1 MMLKEKKILK
11 KAEKITDPFKR
22 QLYVIG
28 ILTKILEK
36 YNVRPVV
43 VGGFALEFYTTGG
56 YNTGDI
62 DLVFAD
68 HDLLSKIMDGLGF
81 EKAGRH
87 WISRELDVFIEA
99 PGANLT
105 KGEQRHLSRVE
116 IDGLY
121 VYLIGVEDLI
131 IDRMNAYV
139 HWKSKDDGYWVKEL
153 VSIHKGKLDRKYL
166 NKRCKEEKTLEAF
179 KKLEK
184 DLKGIVNNE
193 KY

>member
-1 MMLKEKKILK
+1 MIKEQKILK
-11 KAEKITDPFKR
+11 KAKKIADPFKR

-36 YNVRPVV
+36 FNVRPVV

-68 HDLLSKIMDGLGF
+68 YGLLSKIMVDLGF
-81 EKAGRH
+81 ERVGRH
-87 WISRELDVFIEA
+87 WISKELDVFIEA
-99 PGANLT
+99 PGSNLT
-105 KGEQRHLSRVE
+105 EGEKGHLSRVE
-116 IDGLY
+116 IDDLH
-121 VYLIGVEDLI
+121 VYLIGIEDLI
-131 IDRMNAYV
+131 VDRMNAYV
-139 HWKSKDDGYWVKEL
+139 HWKSQDDGYWVKEL
-153 VSIHKGKLDRKYL
+153 LSIHKGKFDRKYL

-193 KY
+193 KL